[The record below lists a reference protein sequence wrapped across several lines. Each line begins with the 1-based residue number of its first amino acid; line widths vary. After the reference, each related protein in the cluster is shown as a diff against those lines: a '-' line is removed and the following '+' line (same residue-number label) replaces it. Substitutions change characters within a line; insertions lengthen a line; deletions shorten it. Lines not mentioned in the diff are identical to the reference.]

1 MYLGWYWRDDFICI
15 VQGFRYK
22 TAEGSRPA
30 VVMLI
35 FFESGNVCS
44 FALKRNGNKSHP
56 SIICRIQ
63 LALSETVKHMQDG
76 NLLKMLKEWKF
87 LGGLKLL
94 CYWVPFI
101 TVYFVWIKVDRME
114 KQWLSGTAEQLWDW
128 GGGGG
133 TISDLILGWHKT
145 HIFLLILYN
154 FKNIGGTRAP
164 QPPPPPYSAVPDY
177 H

>member
-1 MYLGWYWRDDFICI
+1 MSAPLPWKEMEIKVI
-15 VQGFRYK
+15 
-22 TAEGSRPA
+22 
-30 VVMLI
+30 
-35 FFESGNVCS
+35 
-44 FALKRNGNKSHP
+44 HP
-56 SIICRIQ
+56 SYVVQ

-164 QPPPPPYSAVPDY
+164 QPPPPPTPRSLIITRIWCHYQKI
-177 H
+177 HCMI